1 MNKEE
6 EVSRTD
12 EEKLRNPNRK
22 GSKRRGE
29 ILAAEGIALEKENA
43 TPNLKG

>member
-1 MNKEE
+1 MLVSMNKEE

-12 EEKLRNPNRK
+12 EEKLSNPNRK

-29 ILAAEGIALEKENA
+29 GNALEKEMQLQ
-43 TPNLKG
+43 T